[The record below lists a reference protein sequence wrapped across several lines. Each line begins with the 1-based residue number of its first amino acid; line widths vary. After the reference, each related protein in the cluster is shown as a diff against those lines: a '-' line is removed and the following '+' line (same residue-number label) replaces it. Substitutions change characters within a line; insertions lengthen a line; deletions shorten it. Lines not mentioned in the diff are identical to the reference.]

1 MDTLREDECWEL
13 LSSSELARIAFAGA
27 GGVEIFPVNIVV
39 DDRTLVFCTA
49 EGTKLAASAVFHR
62 VAVEADGVDEDTG
75 LAWSVV
81 VKGDAKVLEDFNEIY
96 QAQALP
102 LHPWHPGFK
111 ERYVRVEPG
120 EIQGRRFLRGGS
132 ETED

>member
-1 MDTLREDECWEL
+1 MESLSEGECWEL

-27 GGVEIFPVNIVV
+27 GDVEIFPVNFVV
-39 DDRTLVFCTA
+39 DGRTLVFCTA

-62 VAVEADGVDEDTG
+62 IAVEADGVDADTG
-75 LAWSVV
+75 QAWSVV
-81 VKGDAKVLEDFNEIY
+81 VKGDATVIEDFNEIY

-111 ERYVRVEPG
+111 QRYVRVKPR
-120 EIQGRRFLRGGS
+120 EIQGRRFVRVAS
-132 ETED
+132 NKED

>member
-1 MDTLREDECWEL
+1 MDILSEDECWEL

-27 GGVEIFPVNIVV
+27 GDVEIFPVNIVV
-39 DDRTLVFCTA
+39 DDRTVVFCTA

-62 VAVEADGVDEDTG
+62 VAVEADGVDGNTG

-111 ERYVRVEPG
+111 ERYVRVKPW
-120 EIQGRRFLRGGS
+120 EIQGRRFLRGGTES
-132 ETED
+132 ED